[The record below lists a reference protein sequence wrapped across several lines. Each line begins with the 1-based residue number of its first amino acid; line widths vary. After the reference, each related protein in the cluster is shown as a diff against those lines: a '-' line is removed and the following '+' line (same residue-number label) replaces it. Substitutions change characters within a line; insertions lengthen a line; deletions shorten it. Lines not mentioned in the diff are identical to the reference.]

1 MVDEYNMVEIKM
13 TDKEV
18 ISYLVENNKS
28 KHNLLKAAEELSELA
43 LALLQKVN
51 KENVNDNNIVEEM
64 GHVKIRLAVLD
75 ELFNKQDV
83 QESIDSKLS
92 KFRKYIKEDKY
103 KGKM

>member
-1 MVDEYNMVEIKM
+1 MVEIKM

>member
-1 MVDEYNMVEIKM
+1 MMNN
-13 TDKEV
+13 KEL
-18 ISYLVENNKS
+18 IQYLVENNKY
-28 KHNLLKAAEELSELA
+28 KHNLLKAAEELSELS

-51 KENVNDNNIVEEM
+51 KEDVSDDNIVEEI
-64 GHVKIRLAVLD
+64 GHVKIRLAILD

>member
-1 MVDEYNMVEIKM
+1 MVEIKM

-18 ISYLVENNKS
+18 ISYLVENNKP

-75 ELFNKQDV
+75 ELFNKQDI